1 MSKNTRFE
9 NMNIKMTFIIAGIFF
24 YLNGCASSSHV
35 ITQREV
41 GEKNSAISAAV
52 SIPAWIPISAQG
64 IQSLHTS
71 PKIEIMGVRGIRKGE
86 LGLSFSTNVS
96 MYNIIGQGPEVISFG
111 GLFRRYVRI
120 GAVPLKLGWHQI
132 IDIPL
137 SSRYRDY
144 EGYGHHYMPSIS
156 SITSNTTATYIGLHG
171 SFHSFDYYWSI
182 PSFDID
188 KEIVR
193 DNYSGIGIMLGHEQ
207 SSYQW
212 QIDITGYK
220 IDEATARRQIPS
232 NDNLRFVNVGVS
244 IAKNFFWNRDNPNLD
259 SGPSALSS
267 SKSNDQ
273 ANNKQEKSHGDIA
286 KVRAIK
292 TEGTMPIPDG
302 LNSVV
307 LLSGDQ
313 IVGKIV
319 DFSKNGIQIES
330 DEIGSIFIQNDKI
343 KTINGIDIQ
352 KFKMEISPEKNP
364 LIEREISFDSKL
376 IFDPEEIRRLGKDRI
391 KNLTGMPLHSNIL
404 KYGNA
409 LSCITTMLLVPIND
423 NITLYYYPSSL
434 GLNYFLLGKIPDDF
448 QYPDEIMNILEP
460 DERSKAMKIY
470 ERSLIKELRKKFMLN
485 TLLVLGAGLGL
496 TVMGI

>member
-41 GEKNSAISAAV
+41 GEKNSVISAAV
-52 SIPAWIPISAQG
+52 SIPTWVPYLGSL
-64 IQSLHTS
+64 QSLHAS

-86 LGLSFSTNVS
+86 LGLSFSTNIS
-96 MYNIIGQGPEVISFG
+96 MYNILVQGSDVISFG

-171 SFHSFDYYWSI
+171 SFHSFDYYRSI
-182 PSFDID
+182 TSD

-193 DNYSGIGIMLGHEQ
+193 DNYSGIGITLGHEQ

-220 IDEATARRQIPS
+220 IDEATARRQILR
-232 NDNLRFVNVGVS
+232 NDYLRFVNVGVS

-273 ANNKQEKSHGDIA
+273 ANIKQEKSHGDRA
-286 KVRAIK
+286 KVRSIK

-352 KFKMEISPEKNP
+352 KFKMEISPEKDP
-364 LIEREISFDSKL
+364 FVDREISFDSKL
-376 IFDPEEIRRLGKDRI
+376 IFDPEEIRRLGKDRG
-391 KNLTGMPLHSNIL
+391 KNLTGMPLQSNIL

-409 LSCITTMLLVPIND
+409 ISCITTMLLVPIND
-423 NITLYYYPSSL
+423 NITPYYYPSSL

-448 QYPDEIMNILEP
+448 QYPDEVMNILEP
-460 DERSKAMKIY
+460 DDRYKAMKIY
-470 ERSLIKELRKKFMLN
+470 ERSLIKELRKKFMIN
-485 TLLVLGAGLGL
+485 VLLILGAGLGL
-496 TVMGI
+496 TAMGI

>member
-41 GEKNSAISAAV
+41 GEKNSVISAAV
-52 SIPAWIPISAQG
+52 SIPTWVPYLGSL
-64 IQSLHTS
+64 QSLHTS

-86 LGLSFSTNVS
+86 LGLSFSTNIS
-96 MYNIIGQGPEVISFG
+96 MYNILGQGSDVISFG

-171 SFHSFDYYWSI
+171 SFHSFDYYRSI
-182 PSFDID
+182 TSD

-193 DNYSGIGIMLGHEQ
+193 DNFSGIGITLGHEQ

-220 IDEATARRQIPS
+220 IDEATARRQILR
-232 NDNLRFVNVGVS
+232 NDYSRFVSVGVS

-273 ANNKQEKSHGDIA
+273 ANIKQEKSHGDRA
-286 KVRAIK
+286 KVRSIK

-302 LNSVV
+302 LNLVV

-352 KFKMEISPEKNP
+352 KFKMGISPEKDP

-376 IFDPEEIRRLGKDRI
+376 IFDPEEIRRLGKDRG
-391 KNLTGMPLHSNIL
+391 KNLTGMPLQSNIL

-423 NITLYYYPSSL
+423 NITPYYYPSSL

-448 QYPDEIMNILEP
+448 QYPDEVMNILEP

-470 ERSLIKELRKKFMLN
+470 ERSLIKELRKKFMIN
-485 TLLVLGAGLGL
+485 VLLILGAGLGL
-496 TVMGI
+496 TAMGI